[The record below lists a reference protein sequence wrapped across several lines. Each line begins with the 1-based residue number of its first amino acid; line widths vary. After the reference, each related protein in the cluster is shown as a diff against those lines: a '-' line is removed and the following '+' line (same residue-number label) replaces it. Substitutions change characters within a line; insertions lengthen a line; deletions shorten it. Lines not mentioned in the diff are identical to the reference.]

1 MDQPAAGGTEYAEYL
16 LIDDL
21 LRLQRPLTPGAH
33 EELLFIV
40 VHQVYELWFKLL
52 LAELSRVRDLLMA
65 SDANAA
71 VGLLQRVC
79 RIDRLLVEQLGVLE
93 TMSPDEFLR
102 FRDPLAP
109 ASGFQSRQF
118 RAIERISGDGGEGGG
133 GLWDAFCACGR
144 GLGLD
149 LPGSG
154 QASARDARLT
164 TMAGLYHDHGD
175 PGRAALH
182 RVAELLLDHDET
194 IAAWRFRHTL
204 MAARAIGS
212 RPGTGDSKGVG
223 YLLGTIDQRFFPEL
237 WEVRNRL

>member
-21 LRLQRPLTPGAH
+21 LRLQCPLTPGADD
-33 EELLFIV
+33 ELLFIV

-52 LAELSRVRDLLMA
+52 LAELSRARDLLAA

-71 VGLLQRVC
+71 VGLLQRVS
-79 RIDRLLVEQLGVLE
+79 RIDRLLVEQLAVLE

-118 RAIERISGDGGEGGG
+118 RAIERISGDAGDGGG

-149 LPGSG
+149 LPAGEEPL
-154 QASARDARLT
+154 ARSARLAAL
-164 TMAGLYHDHGD
+164 AGLYHEHRA

-212 RPGTGDSKGVG
+212 RPGTGGSKGVG
-223 YLLGTIDQRFFPEL
+223 YLRGTIDQRFFPEL